1 MVYQSMD
8 VGPVFHALADS
19 TRRDIVQRLKTAP
32 QSVSALAAPYR
43 ISLPAL
49 TKHLAVLEAAGLVRT
64 SKTGRIRHCALAT
77 DALKAAAAW
86 LSEYE
91 DFWTERLDALE
102 AHLSEANGEER
113 P

>member
-1 MVYQSMD
+1 MVYQAIN
-8 VGPVFHALADS
+8 VGRVFHALSDA

-32 QSVSALAAPYR
+32 QSVSMLAEPYR
-43 ISLPAL
+43 MSLPAL

-64 SKTGRIRHCALAT
+64 SKTGRIRQCALTT

-91 DFWTERLDALE
+91 DFWTDRLDALE
-102 AHLSEANGEER
+102 AHLED
-113 P
+113 PT

>member
-1 MVYQSMD
+1 MD
-8 VGPVFHALADS
+8 VGRVFHALSDA
-19 TRRDIVQRLKTAP
+19 TRRDIVQRLKTSP
-32 QSVSALAAPYR
+32 QSVSTLAEPYR
-43 ISLPAL
+43 MSLPAL

-64 SKTGRIRHCALAT
+64 SKTGRTRQCALVA

-91 DFWTERLDALE
+91 DFWTDRLDALE
-102 AHLSEANGEER
+102 AHLEEQ

>member
-1 MVYQSMD
+1 MVYQSVD
-8 VGPVFHALADS
+8 VGRVFHALSDA

-32 QSVSALAAPYR
+32 QSVSTLAEPYR
-43 ISLPAL
+43 MSLPAL

-64 SKTGRIRHCALAT
+64 SKTGRIRQCALAT

-86 LSEYE
+86 LSDYE
-91 DFWTERLDALE
+91 EFWTDRLDALE
-102 AHLSEANGEER
+102 AHLSETNGEDQ